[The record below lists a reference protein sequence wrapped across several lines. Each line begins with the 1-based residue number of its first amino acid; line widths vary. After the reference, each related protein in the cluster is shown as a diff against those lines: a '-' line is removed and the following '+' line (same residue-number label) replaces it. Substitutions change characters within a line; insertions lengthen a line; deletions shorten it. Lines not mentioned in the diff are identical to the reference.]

1 MSLWKIAWRS
11 IQQRALASA
20 LTAVSMALGVA
31 LVVTVLVIHQVVDQS
46 FRRSAQGYNLIVGAK
61 GGRLELVLNTV
72 YHLGR
77 PIENIPYKVYL
88 ELSEGRYKPS
98 VEVAIPVCMGDSY
111 EGFPVIGTMPE
122 MFTKLHYLEGQD
134 YEFAAGNNFNAAN
147 EFEAVIGFQVARKTG
162 LTVGG
167 TFRPSHG
174 LIEKGEHG
182 HQHRPFTIA
191 GVLAPT
197 GTPMD
202 RALFVNMEGFYHLE
216 GHTRPASA
224 VHRPPSTVHLSANNR
239 PVPPTE
245 SEAHDH
251 DAPVPDS
258 QKRVTAILVCT
269 KGDWQAES
277 LAKQVD
283 EEQPTAQAVLPAR
296 EISGLL
302 DGIVGNIQL
311 LLLVLA
317 ILVVVVAGIGIL
329 VSIYNSMNDR
339 RHEIAVM
346 RALGARRST
355 VVVVILLESI
365 LLSLG
370 GGLLGLLLGH
380 GLIGL
385 LRPMIEDQTGVIVH
399 ALAFQ
404 WVELILIPGLIG
416 LATIVGYLP
425 AVVAYRTDVAKS
437 LSG

>member
-1 MSLWKIAWRS
+1 
-11 IQQRALASA
+11 
-20 LTAVSMALGVA
+20 MALGVA
-31 LVVTVLVIHQVVDQS
+31 LVVTVLVIHQVIDQS

-77 PIENIPYKVYL
+77 PIENIPYKVFL
-88 ELSEGRYKPS
+88 EFSEGRYKPA

-111 EGFPVIGTMPE
+111 EGFPVIGTVPE
-122 MFTKLHYLEGQD
+122 MFAKLHYLEGQD
-134 YEFAAGNNFNAAN
+134 YEFAAGHNFNAAN
-147 EFEAVIGFQVARKTG
+147 EFDAVIGSQVARKAG
-162 LTVGG
+162 LAVGG

-182 HQHRPFTIA
+182 HPHRPFTIA

-216 GHTRPASA
+216 GHGRPASGGMPTLA
-224 VHRPPSTVHLSANNR
+224 
-239 PVPPTE
+239 PTE
-245 SEAHDH
+245 SETHDH
-251 DAPVPDS
+251 DAPIPEA

-269 KGDWQAES
+269 KGDWQATS
-277 LAKQVD
+277 LAKQVN
-283 EEQPTAQAVLPAR
+283 EEEPTAQAVMPAQ

-302 DGIVGNIQL
+302 DGIVGNIQV

-355 VVVVILLESI
+355 VVLVILLESI

-385 LRPMIEDQTGVIVH
+385 LKPLIEDETGVIVH
-399 ALAFQ
+399 AMAFQ

-437 LSG
+437 LNG